1 MTENF
6 AISQVSR
13 YQNAA
18 LNYYSNLT
26 DSVDLHY
33 GYWQPI
39 PSSPDELTIANLRI
53 AQANYT
59 DKLLGFVPSEIK
71 TVIDVGCGVGG
82 NALHLLDRGLDV
94 DGLAPDPIQRE
105 RFLER
110 VGDRAIFH
118 LTTFENFKSTR
129 RYDLVFL
136 SESSQYMAATNI
148 AAGAAKI
155 VNPKGYVLIA
165 DMLRTDPAYQTGI
178 FSNCHLVT
186 DLELA
191 LTQAGF
197 ELIKTEDISTHIAP
211 TIDLCVDAFSRYG
224 LSTLQYIGE
233 LGRIAVPP
241 IYWVL
246 RSIYRRWLKAPI
258 VEGLDAR
265 NIFDRHLCYQ
275 IKLWQYTK
283 ENI

>member
-1 MTENF
+1 MADNF

-18 LNYYSNLT
+18 LNYYSKLT
-26 DSVDLHY
+26 GSTDLHY

-39 PSSPDELTIANLRI
+39 PLSVDELTISNLRV

-71 TVIDVGCGVGG
+71 TVIDVGCGIGG
-82 NALHLLDRGLDV
+82 NALHLLDLGLAV
-94 DGLAPDPIQRE
+94 EGLAPDPIQRK

-110 VGDRAIFH
+110 IGDRAIFH
-118 LTTFENFKSTR
+118 LTTFENFKSTH
-129 RYDLVFL
+129 RYDLVLL
-136 SESSQYMAATNI
+136 SESSQYMSAIDI
-148 AAGAAKI
+148 AQGAAKI

-165 DMLRTDPAYQTGI
+165 DMLRTDPDYQAGI
-178 FSNCHLVT
+178 FSNCHLVAE
-186 DLELA
+186 LGLA

-197 ELIKTEDISTHIAP
+197 EMVKTEDISAHVAP
-211 TIDLCVDAFSRYG
+211 TIDISIDAFSRYG
-224 LSTLQYIGE
+224 LSTLNYIGE
-233 LGRIAVPP
+233 LGQIAVPP
-241 IYWVL
+241 IYRILRWV
-246 RSIYRRWLKAPI
+246 YRRWLKTPI

-275 IKLWQYTK
+275 MQLWQRTK
-283 ENI
+283 